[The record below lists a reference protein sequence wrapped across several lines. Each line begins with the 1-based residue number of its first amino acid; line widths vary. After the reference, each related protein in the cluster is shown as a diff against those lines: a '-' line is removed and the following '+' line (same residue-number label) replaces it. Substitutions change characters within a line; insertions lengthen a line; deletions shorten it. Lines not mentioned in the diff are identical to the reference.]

1 MSEYAGIIIDISHEK
16 LDRPFHYR
24 IPDRFRKQIVPGTR
38 VLVPFGKG
46 NRIRTGYVIEL
57 TDQIAYDPDK
67 IKELIRPDDSG
78 TTIESDLIS
87 LAAWMRDRFGG
98 TMNQAL
104 KTVLPVHKKTGQ
116 KERRRIRLSI
126 PREEAVSLL
135 AQFRQKHQT
144 ARARL
149 LEALLEQNPYP
160 YERAAPELRVSAA
173 VIRGLEEKGVL
184 RVEHVRS
191 WRNPVL
197 SDPAAPKILRLND
210 VQQETADS
218 ICRGIRQGDRRPV
231 LIHGVT
237 GSGKTE
243 VYMELIAR
251 AAAEGRQSIVLIPE
265 IALTYQTQRRFR
277 SRFGDRVSVI
287 NSRMSDG
294 EKYDQFERARRGH
307 IDVMIGP
314 RSAVFTP
321 FPNLGL
327 IVVDEEH
334 EPSYK
339 SEQVPRYHA
348 RDVAV
353 RRAEMCGGCVIL
365 GSATPSVD
373 SYSKAQ
379 DGRYRLLE
387 MRERVARRPLPK
399 VYTEDMRQELQA
411 GNRSILSRRLRN
423 RMEDRLERGEQIM
436 LFLNR
441 RGMAGS
447 VICRTCGKPIRCPHC
462 AVSLSMHRDGTLVC
476 HYCGY
481 RTAAPK
487 ACPVC
492 GSPQIGGFRAG
503 TQKVESYIRREFP
516 QAGVLRMD
524 YDTTRKKG
532 DYEKILSSFARQEAD
547 ILIGTQMIVKGHD
560 FPAVTLVGVLAADL
574 SLNLPDYRASERTFQ
589 LLTQA
594 AGRAGRGQRAG
605 EVVIQTYQP
614 EHYAIAAAARQ
625 DYPAFYRQEIL
636 YRRLMHY
643 PPVWHLLLI
652 HVEGKE
658 EARVQ
663 AAADALSR
671 LLQAIFRGDDPDTR
685 QIVGPADASVSRI
698 RDRFRKQI
706 YVKHENLS
714 RLIAGKNRLEQQL
727 NALGIPADIHLQM
740 DLNPM
745 NMM

>member
-1 MSEYAGIIIDISHEK
+1 MPEYAGIIIDISHEK

-24 IPDRFRKQIVPGTR
+24 IPERFREQIVPGTR

-46 NRIRTGYVIEL
+46 NRVRTGYVIEL
-57 TDQIAYDPDK
+57 TDQTAYDPEK
-67 IKELIRPDDSG
+67 IKEIIRPDDSG
-78 TTIESDLIS
+78 TTIESDLIA
-87 LAAWMRDRFGG
+87 LAAWIRDRFGG

-116 KERRRIRLSI
+116 KESRRIYLCL

-135 AQFRQKHQT
+135 AVFRQKHQT

-149 LEALLEQNPYP
+149 LEALLEQSPYP

-184 RVEHVRS
+184 RVEHIRS

-197 SDPAAPKILRLND
+197 AERTDGAFPGLNA
-210 VQQETADS
+210 VQQEIADG
-218 ICRGIRQGDRRPV
+218 ICRKIREGDRRPV
-231 LIHGVT
+231 LIYGVT

-251 AAAEGRQSIVLIPE
+251 TVAEGKQAIVLIPE
-265 IALTYQTQRRFR
+265 IALTYQTQRRFC
-277 SRFGDRVSVI
+277 SRFGSRVSVI

-294 EKYDQFERARRGH
+294 EKYDQFERARQGDL
-307 IDVMIGP
+307 DVMIGP

-334 EPSYK
+334 ESAYK

-348 RDVAV
+348 RDVAI
-353 RRAEMCGGCVIL
+353 RRAEMCGGSVIL

-373 SYSKAQ
+373 SYSKARE
-379 DGRYRLLE
+379 GSYHLWE
-387 MRERVARRPLPK
+387 MRERVERRPLPT

-411 GNRSILSRRLRN
+411 GNRSILSRRLRD
-423 RMEDRLERGEQIM
+423 RIEDRLGRGEQIM

-441 RGMAGS
+441 RGVAGS
-447 VICRTCGKPIRCPHC
+447 VICRTCGSAVRCPHC
-462 AVSLSMHRDGTLVC
+462 EVSMSMHSNGTLVC
-476 HYCGY
+476 HYCGH
-481 RTAAPK
+481 RITAPK
-487 ACPVC
+487 VCPSC

-503 TQKVESYIRREFP
+503 TQKAESYIRREFP

-524 YDTTRKKG
+524 YDTTRRKG
-532 DYEKILSSFARQEAD
+532 DYEKILSAFARQEAD

-574 SLNLPDYRASERTFQ
+574 SLNLPDYHASERTFQ

-614 EHYAIAAAARQ
+614 EHYAVAAAARQ
-625 DYPAFYRQEIL
+625 NYQEFYRQEIL

-652 HVEGKE
+652 HAEGKE
-658 EARVQ
+658 EPRVQ
-663 AAADALSR
+663 AAVDALFR
-671 LLQAIFRGDDPDTR
+671 LLQAVFHRDDPKSW
-685 QIVGPADASVSRI
+685 QIVGPADASVSRV

-706 YVKHENLS
+706 YVKHEDLS

-727 NALGIPADIHLQM
+727 NTLGVPADIHLQM